1 MKKSRWNNDLPTWG
15 NERWYTKDEIDAM
28 INEIRVPSGTVRAI
42 VNYTNNTSQTVDFYA
57 KITGEENVPLTT
69 LEVTVTYTNGTTQTL
84 DLYAR
89 L

>member
-15 NERWYTKDEIDAM
+15 DERWYTKDEIDSM
-28 INEIRVPSGTVRAI
+28 IEEISIPQGTVRAT

-57 KITGEENVPLTT
+57 KITGEETVPLSSVS
-69 LEVTVTYTNGTTQTL
+69 VTITYTNGTTQSV

>member
-1 MKKSRWNNDLPTWG
+1 MKKSRWNNDLPTWVE
-15 NERWYTKDEIDAM
+15 ERWYTKDEVDAM
-28 INEIRVPSGTVRAI
+28 IDEIRTPSSTVRAI

-57 KITGEENVPLTT
+57 KITGEEEVPLTT
-69 LEVTVTYTNGTTQTL
+69 LTVTVTYTNGTTQTL

>member
-15 NERWYTKDEIDAM
+15 DERWYTKDEVDAM
-28 INEIRVPSGTVRAI
+28 IDEIRTPKETVRAI
-42 VNYTNNTSQTVDFYA
+42 VNYTNNTSQTVDFFA
-57 KITGEENVPLTT
+57 RLTGNEEVPLTT
-69 LEVTVTYTNGTTQTL
+69 VEVTVTYINGSSQTF

>member
-1 MKKSRWNNDLPTWG
+1 MKKSRWNNDLPSWG
-15 NERWYTKDEIDAM
+15 NERWYTKDEIDKM
-28 INEIRVPSGTVRAI
+28 IEEISIPSGTVRAT

-57 KITGEENVPLTT
+57 KITGEETVPLSSVS
-69 LEVTVTYTNGTTQTL
+69 VTITYTNGTTQSV